1 MQTSRN
7 KLSTWIS
14 GIHGGQWGKE
24 PVFTCQP
31 DNSSLYNIIY
41 SHAHIWLYKAACH
54 WDSSIY
60 GHIWTPMRRKPEGNR
75 GRKNKQQLCIFYIW
89 CMYVYM
95 QFKSMLLL
103 IWVRSNRTMEYHIH
117 HQKTMEVQRA
127 RKVHTIGSWAGCLTP
142 ENML

>member
-14 GIHGGQWGKE
+14 GIHGGQWGKNQFS
-24 PVFTCQP
+24 PVNQT
-31 DNSSLYNIIY
+31 
-41 SHAHIWLYKAACH
+41 IWAYMT
-54 WDSSIY
+54 SF
-60 GHIWTPMRRKPEGNR
+60 TPMHIFGYTKQPAIEVFQYMDISGRQCGGNR
-75 GRKNKQQLCIFYIW
+75 KAIVEEKINSNYALFIW
-89 CMYVYM
+89 YMYAYM